1 MKLHKT
7 HLFLLLIAVL
17 VLSTLGFTVKEYFEN
32 KDSPADD
39 AMNDMIKE
47 KAEPNKNEALE
58 KGSKYD
64 PFGNHV
70 EDDGNYQ
77 SVISDLE
84 DIVVPGR
91 RERRHHH
98 DSEGRH
104 HHGAHRERRR
114 ERKMEKR
121 EKKLEKEVER
131 QERKMAEDAGVD
143 MSKYILKSE
152 VVPPV
157 CPKCPDSRT
166 CPRQKPCPPCAPCAR
181 CPEPAFECKKVP
193 NYRAA
198 SVSNVLPL
206 PRLNSFSAFN

>member
-1 MKLHKT
+1 MDDSVENRAPEGT
-7 HLFLLLIAVL
+7 EG
-17 VLSTLGFTVKEYFEN
+17 LSSSG
-32 KDSPADD
+32 
-39 AMNDMIKE
+39 
-47 KAEPNKNEALE
+47 
-58 KGSKYD
+58 
-64 PFGNHV
+64 
-70 EDDGNYQ
+70 DDGSDYQ

-91 RERRHHH
+91 RERKHHH
-98 DSEGRH
+98 DSEGNH
-104 HHGAHRERRR
+104 HHHHDHEERN
-114 ERKMEKR
+114 MEKR
-121 EKKLEKEVER
+121 ERKRERRMEKRERKLEKEVER
-131 QERKMAEDAGVD
+131 QERRMAEDAGVD

-181 CPEPAFECKKVP
+181 CPEQPFECKKVP

-206 PRLNSFSAFN
+206 PRLNSFAAFN

>member
-7 HLFLLLIAVL
+7 HLFLILIAVL
-17 VLSTLGFTVKEYFEN
+17 VLSTLGFTVREYFEN
-32 KDSPADD
+32 KDGSSEE
-39 AMNDMIKE
+39 AMNHSVE
-47 KAEPNKNEALE
+47 NRAPEGTEGLSST
-58 KGSKYD
+58 GS
-64 PFGNHV
+64 
-70 EDDGNYQ
+70 DGNDYQ

-84 DIVVPGR
+84 DIVIPGR
-91 RERRHHH
+91 RERKHHH
-98 DSEGRH
+98 DSDGNH
-104 HHGAHRERRR
+104 HHGHHGEKRR
-114 ERKMEKR
+114 ERK
-121 EKKLEKEVER
+121 LEREVER

-198 SVSNVLPL
+198 SVSNILPL
-206 PRLNSFSAFN
+206 PRLNSFAAFN